1 LSLWKLYLLVPTVV
15 EFGLRH
21 NTDDPADHLNLN
33 LQVILISTIIPAS
46 ARFWTSSYLN
56 LQVIFTGFT
65 LLISI

>member
-1 LSLWKLYLLVPTVV
+1 M
-15 EFGLRH
+15 LRH